1 MLGEYCKART
11 TCPLFS
17 PILHETCIQTQA
29 EPYQLLLDL
38 VRKSS
43 FTSFQLPD
51 ADVEDD
57 TLLRTLLRRRC
68 SERSDGSTSLTT
80 ASALVP
86 GGRESSVNRLPAR
99 TRTFRRARS
108 TPEAGQ
114 AREDVRIFPAPPIPK
129 DRLRS
134 SRLSRVV
141 CLTFMA
147 CGDIDG
153 PFNWGQLG
161 YENQRFNPLRCLTPR

>member
-1 MLGEYCKART
+1 MLGEYCKAKT

-38 VRKSS
+38 ARKSS

-68 SERSDGSTSLTT
+68 SERSDGSTSLMT

-86 GGRESSVNRLPAR
+86 GWRESSVKQLPAR
-99 TRTFRRARS
+99 TRAYRRNPSSARGRTGERGRTNIPS
-108 TPEAGQ
+108 SADPEG
-114 AREDVRIFPAPPIPK
+114 PPPVLSAFSSGLF
-129 DRLRS
+129 DLHGLR
-134 SRLSRVV
+134 R
-141 CLTFMA
+141 
-147 CGDIDG
+147 
-153 PFNWGQLG
+153 
-161 YENQRFNPLRCLTPR
+161 Y